1 MRPCTVVSV
10 MDYSRRQPHSFR
22 IGLCDAASPTPQ
34 EKEAR
39 YGRYSLLVD
48 RDLSEGGARG
58 KKRGIKRQY
67 EDEKMRLDLARVAA
81 ERKKVASI
89 CTVGSKS

>member
-1 MRPCTVVSV
+1 MRPCTVFSV
-10 MDYSRRQPHSFR
+10 MDNTRRRPHSSR
-22 IGLCDAASPTPQ
+22 IGLYDSAFPMPQ

-48 RDLSEGGARG
+48 RDLCEGGTRG
-58 KKRGIKRQY
+58 KKRGNKRQD

-81 ERKKVASI
+81 ERKKVARK